1 MHHLT
6 TRPFLSGGNADGWS
20 GRHCDGYLS
29 HKPLEVASALPVL
42 RTQRDDSCFNRRSF
56 LKAFFAEKH
65 KTPSY
70 AAVLCAWKLLRERF
84 MLIDEYL
91 EHLPTG
97 HESSFAKVLVELHA
111 SSVPPV
117 EDKPRAESPQRCLAA
132 ETVDEGRQLDASFR
146 DERLQAFKEIISGL
160 MVCSAQN
167 ASAGPSQASAPP
179 RPSTRSAPCL
189 ATAVL
194 NALRPRDRGADTA
207 DAAAHQ
213 VLVEARCAVLAV
225 AGGLQPA
232 STGVHF
238 LAEELRAMLVLSGHA
253 ERGTVDGRE
262 LDALLASLG
271 LDKVMEVVRHVLKSL
286 ACSEDAIHWP
296 NLVSLL
302 RRTMEFS
309 GRGAGLVLSML
320 NDIACEALQH
330 SDDGRL
336 RAALSLAQALLHRCN
351 DPQVG
356 ACVTQSPYLEWFSRT
371 LLLQPETQGGTT
383 QSVAE
388 ACSPLSP
395 SGRLLKAVCVRGN
408 DSG

>member
-1 MHHLT
+1 MLM
-6 TRPFLSGGNADGWS
+6 DGVDAIATGDIS
-20 GRHCDGYLS
+20 EIVKYSERLLQGEYASTAINPLKISELLGRYLS

-146 DERLQAFKEIISGL
+146 DERLQAFKEIISGCVRHITR
-160 MVCSAQN
+160 MRGATIM
-167 ASAGPSQASAPP
+167 AGGLGKGQEQASAPP

-238 LAEELRAMLVLSGHA
+238 LAEELRAMLG
-253 ERGTVDGRE
+253 
-262 LDALLASLG
+262 DARATAKQMQL
-271 LDKVMEVVRHVLKSL
+271 
-286 ACSEDAIHWP
+286 
-296 NLVSLL
+296 LL
-302 RRTMEFS
+302 RVVFS
-309 GRGAGLVLSML
+309 SMPADSPEVLQVHIAAFRAVTKQKALVQKGLCSLSIFLLDSIQARGLRQCGGKTSVQGGQAEQAPPAQEDVAAAAVTPKAAADAQQLVKDFVEL
-320 NDIACEALQH
+320 
-330 SDDGRL
+330 G
-336 RAALSLAQALLHRCN
+336 
-351 DPQVG
+351 
-356 ACVTQSPYLEWFSRT
+356 
-371 LLLQPETQGGTT
+371 TQGIILYAT
-383 QSVAE
+383 E
-388 ACSPLSP
+388 
-395 SGRLLKAVCVRGN
+395 
-408 DSG
+408 